1 MPWETSLDTFVWIFN
16 VGRGSAAF
24 VRTPL
29 NQGILIDI
37 SCSEF
42 FSTSDFIIDNLHT
55 KLDEYKN
62 HKIAQAILTHPHH
75 DHISDCGP
83 LKENEK
89 LYPTL
94 LTCPNDRLTAEAVN
108 WTRIKNRDGNKS
120 LSKYRDLF
128 EKRQPGLQ
136 TIEYESKYTTPQD
149 LEYGIYYVRPPV
161 CERIHKDDNEYGNA
175 LSIVTYLRY
184 GKNSI
189 LLPGDITPL
198 AMEKILNQSE
208 GVEKRF
214 TVFSKTAQVQKP
226 KWITETCDQPSLK
239 GRLGTYGLSVLVA
252 SHHGLESCYSP
263 ELYAAIKGGKPDL
276 VAISEAYAVGEGQ
289 GNIHSA
295 YQSRDGA
302 NGVTV
307 KTRGKDSLA
316 YSVTTKSNH
325 ILIRFNGSGVPRVYR
340 EERIEDLMKWAN
352 A

>member
-1 MPWETSLDTFVWIFN
+1 MPWETSLEMFVWIFN

-42 FSTSDFIIDNLHT
+42 FSTSDFILDNLHK
-55 KLDEYKN
+55 KLDGYKKN
-62 HKIAQAILTHPHH
+62 KIAQAILTHPHH

-83 LKENEK
+83 LSDNPK

-94 LTCPNDRLTAEAVN
+94 VTCPNDKDPQDAVK
-108 WTRIKNRDGNKS
+108 WGRIKNRDGNRS
-120 LSKYRDLF
+120 LSKYKKLY
-128 EKRQPGLQ
+128 EGRQLPLQ
-136 TIEYESKYTTPQD
+136 TIQYDSSNTTAQE
-149 LEYGIYYVRPPV
+149 LEYGIYYVRPSI
-161 CERIHKDDNEYGNA
+161 CDGLHKVDNEYGNS
-175 LSIVTYLRY
+175 LSIVTYIRY

-189 LLPGDITPL
+189 LFPGDITPL
-198 AMEKILNQSE
+198 AMERILNQSE

-214 TVFSKTAQVQKP
+214 TVFSKTVQVQKP
-226 KWITETCDQPSLK
+226 KWTTETCDQPSLK
-239 GRLGTYGLSVLVA
+239 GRLGTHGLSVLVA

-307 KTRGKDSLA
+307 KTRGKDSLC
-316 YSVTTKSNH
+316 YSATTKSNH